1 MATFERLEQPE
12 PDRSDL
18 TSDVT
23 SDATHT
29 GEPVLPA
36 DAPTHWDEFRILRE
50 LGRGG
55 FGCVYSAYDEGLAK
69 EIALK
74 IVRPSDPSRIPAAM
88 REGQMLARV
97 RHPNVVTVHAVRRVG
112 AEVGFVMDLIDGE
125 SLADRVHRAGRLG
138 AEEAVA
144 IGETLCHAL
153 AAVHG
158 AGLLHRDIKAR
169 NVMRD
174 STGRVVLMDFGAGRE
189 EASTR
194 GDDLTGTPH
203 YLAPEIYLGRA
214 ASRASDIYSVGV
226 LLYYL
231 VSGSYPV
238 EGTTVV
244 EIASAHWVGKRRLLV
259 DRRPDLSPDF
269 IHVVERAIAPEPAR
283 RYQSAGELFEA
294 LHTLA
299 VRPQVL
305 PDARSPAAPGGSPWP
320 SMLARGAALAGVT
333 VVTLMLLGFLATRV
347 YDKTFDVGPYSDDSL
362 GTWLRIGLR
371 SIVPLVSWVLMVGI
385 AWLILRTI
393 WQVIRSAV
401 PPVNGL
407 AGRVEK
413 TVSSVLSRR
422 ASVDRLSIA
431 RWLLLAQVVVV
442 VVLAVKYEA
451 LLIALITPFNTA
463 DSSVWQVLFYSS
475 DEVGLVN
482 EYQALLPIAAAA
494 MALAWW
500 RLVQSSGGLVALDRT
515 VVAAGFT
522 IIVLLVAGA
531 AVPFR
536 VFYDARNLHRYEI
549 NTERCYEVGRRDDEV
564 RVFCPDDRAG
574 RRIRTVRAATLGTQL
589 DHPGMP
595 PLSPYAR
602 VSQRP

>member
-1 MATFERLEQPE
+1 MTASEPLDQP
-12 PDRSDL
+12 DHHRSDL
-18 TSDVT
+18 TSGAT

-29 GEPVLPA
+29 GVPVLPA
-36 DAPTHWDEFRILRE
+36 DAPTQWDEFRILRE

-74 IVRPSDPSRIPAAM
+74 IVRPSDPSRIPDVM

-112 AEVGFVMDLIDGE
+112 SEIGFVMDLIDGE
-125 SLADRVHRAGRLG
+125 SLSDRVHRVGRLG
-138 AEEAVA
+138 AEEAVV
-144 IGETLCHAL
+144 IGEALCHAL
-153 AAVHG
+153 AAVHA

-174 STGRVVLMDFGAGRE
+174 SAGRIVLMDFGAGRE
-189 EASTR
+189 EAAER

-203 YLAPEIYLGRA
+203 YLAPELYLRHP

-238 EGTTVV
+238 EGTTAA
-244 EIASAHWVGKRRLLV
+244 EIADAHWAGTRRLLV
-259 DRRPDLSPDF
+259 DRRPDLSPEF
-269 IHVVERAIAPEPAR
+269 IHAVERAIAPEPAR

-299 VRPQVL
+299 VRPGGL
-305 PDARSPAAPGGSPWP
+305 LSEDRRPGGPIGSLWP
-320 SMLARGAALAGVT
+320 SRLARGAALAGSGFIA
-333 VVTLMLLGFLATRV
+333 LIFLGFLATRV
-347 YDKTFDVGPYSDDSL
+347 YDKTFDVGRFSDDSL

-371 SIVPLVSWVLMVGI
+371 SVVPLLVWVLMVVIG
-385 AWLILRTI
+385 WLIVRTI
-393 WQVIRSAV
+393 WQVLRSAV

-413 TVSSVLSRR
+413 TVSSILSRR
-422 ASVDRLSIA
+422 ARIERLTLA
-431 RWLLLAQVVVV
+431 RWLLLGQVVVV
-442 VVLAVKYEA
+442 AGFFLKYQA
-451 LLIALITPFNTA
+451 LLTALITPFNA
-463 DSSVWQVLFYSS
+463 AHPSVWQALFYSV

-482 EYQALLPIAAAA
+482 EYQALLPISAAA
-494 MALAWW
+494 MAVAWW
-500 RLVQSSGGLVALDRT
+500 RLIRASGGLIALDRLI
-515 VVAAGFT
+515 VAVGFT
-522 IIVLLVAGA
+522 IVVLLFVAA
-531 AVPFR
+531 AMPFR
-536 VFYDARNLHRYEI
+536 VFYDARNLHRYEV
-549 NTERCYEVGRRDDEV
+549 NKERCYEVGRRGDEV
-564 RVFCPDDRAG
+564 RVFCPDVTAG
-574 RRIRTVRAATLGTQL
+574 QRIQTVRTATLGTQL
-589 DHPGMP
+589 DQPGMQ

-602 VSQRP
+602 VK

>member
-1 MATFERLEQPE
+1 MATSERLDQPDR
-12 PDRSDL
+12 DRSDL
-18 TSDVT
+18 TSGAT

-29 GEPVLPA
+29 GVPVLPA
-36 DAPTHWDEFRILRE
+36 DAPTQWDEFRILRE

-74 IVRPSDPSRIPAAM
+74 IVRPSDPSRIADVM

-112 AEVGFVMDLIDGE
+112 GEIGFVMDLIDGE
-125 SLADRVHRAGRLG
+125 SLADRVHRVGRLG

-153 AAVHG
+153 AAVHA

-174 STGRVVLMDFGAGRE
+174 SAGHVVLMDFGAGRE
-189 EASTR
+189 EASAR

-203 YLAPEIYLGRA
+203 YLAPELYLRHP
-214 ASRASDIYSVGV
+214 ASRASDIYSLGV

-238 EGTTVV
+238 EGTTPE
-244 EIASAHWVGKRRLLV
+244 EIAKAHWAGTRRLLV
-259 DRRPDLSPDF
+259 DRRPDLSPGF

-299 VRPQVL
+299 LRRDGL
-305 PDARSPAAPGGSPWP
+305 LSAAIHPGGPIGSPWP
-320 SMLARGAALAGVT
+320 SRLARGAALAGSA
-333 VVTLMLLGFLATRV
+333 LIALILLGFLATRV
-347 YDKTFDVGPYSDDSL
+347 YDKTFDVGRYSDDSL

-371 SIVPLVSWVLMVGI
+371 SVVPLVAWVLMVVIG
-385 AWLILRTI
+385 WLILRTI

-413 TVSSVLSRR
+413 TVSSILSRR
-422 ASVDRLSIA
+422 SPIDRLTIA
-431 RWLLLAQVVVV
+431 RCLLLGQVVVV
-442 VVLAVKYEA
+442 VVLVLDYKA
-451 LLIALITPFNTA
+451 LLMALITPFNTA
-463 DSSVWQVLFYSS
+463 HPSVWQVLFYSS
-475 DEVGLVN
+475 DELGPVN
-482 EYQALLPIAAAA
+482 GYQALLPISAAA

-500 RLVQSSGGLVALDRT
+500 RLIRSSGGLIALDRPI
-515 VVAAGFT
+515 VAAGFT
-522 IIVLLVAGA
+522 IVVLLFAGA

-549 NTERCYEVGRRDDEV
+549 DGERCYEVGRKGDEV
-564 RVFCPDDRAG
+564 RLFCPDVSAG
-574 RRIRTVRAATLGTQL
+574 LRIRTVRAATLGTQL
-589 DHPGMP
+589 DHPGMQ

-602 VSQRP
+602 VK

>member
-1 MATFERLEQPE
+1 MASPEGLDQPDHE
-12 PDRSDL
+12 PSDL
-18 TSDVT
+18 TSGAT

-29 GEPVLPA
+29 GAPVLPA
-36 DAPTHWDEFRILRE
+36 DAPAQWDEFRILRE

-55 FGCVYSAYDEGLAK
+55 FGCVYAAYDEGLAK

-74 IVRPSDPSRIPAAM
+74 IVRPSHPSRIPVVM

-97 RHPNVVTVHAVRRVG
+97 RHPNVVTVHAVRRVDSD
-112 AEVGFVMDLIDGE
+112 VGFVMDLIDGE
-125 SLADRVHRAGRLG
+125 SLADRVHRVGRLG
-138 AEEAVA
+138 AEEAVV

-153 AAVHG
+153 AAVHA

-174 STGRVVLMDFGAGRE
+174 SAGRIVLMDFGCGRE
-189 EASTR
+189 EGAER
-194 GDDLTGTPH
+194 ADDLTGTPH
-203 YLAPEIYLGRA
+203 YLAPELYLGHP

-238 EGTTVV
+238 EGATPA
-244 EIASAHWVGKRRLLV
+244 EIANAHWTGTRRLLV
-259 DRRPDLSPDF
+259 DRRPDLSPAF

-299 VRPQVL
+299 GR
-305 PDARSPAAPGGSPWP
+305 PAAQRSEAIRPGGLIGSPWP
-320 SMLARGAALAGVT
+320 SRLARGAALAGSAF
-333 VVTLMLLGFLATRV
+333 VVLMFLGFLATRV
-347 YDKTFDVGPYSDDSL
+347 YDKTFDVGRYSDDSL

-371 SIVPLVSWVLMVGI
+371 SVVPLIVWVLMVVVG
-385 AWLILRTI
+385 WLIVRTI

-401 PPVNGL
+401 PPVNTL

-413 TVSSVLSRR
+413 TVSSMLSHR
-422 ASVDRLSIA
+422 ARIERLTIA
-431 RWLLLAQVVVV
+431 RWLLLGQVVVV
-442 VVLAVKYEA
+442 VVLGLTYQA
-451 LLIALITPFNTA
+451 LLTALVTPFNTA

-475 DEVGLVN
+475 DELGPVN
-482 EYQALLPIAAAA
+482 EYQALLPISAAA

-500 RLVQSSGGLVALDRT
+500 RLIRSSGGLIALDRPI
-515 VVAAGFT
+515 VAVGFT
-522 IIVLLVAGA
+522 IVLLLLFGA
-531 AVPFR
+531 TMPFR

-549 NTERCYEVGRRDDEV
+549 NKERCYEVGRRDDEV
-564 RVFCPDDRAG
+564 RVFCPDASAG
-574 RRIRTVRAATLGTQL
+574 SRIRNVPTDKLGTQL
-589 DHPGMP
+589 DGPGIQ

-602 VSQRP
+602 VK

>member
-1 MATFERLEQPE
+1 MASPEGLDQPDHE
-12 PDRSDL
+12 RSDL
-18 TSDVT
+18 TSGAT

-29 GEPVLPA
+29 GSPVLPA

-55 FGCVYSAYDEGLAK
+55 FGCVYSAYDAGLAK

-74 IVRPSDPSRIPAAM
+74 IVRPSHPSRIPAVM

-112 AEVGFVMDLIDGE
+112 SDVGFVMDLIDGE
-125 SLADRVHRAGRLG
+125 SLADRVHRVGRLG
-138 AEEAVA
+138 AEEATV

-153 AAVHG
+153 AAVHA

-174 STGRVVLMDFGAGRE
+174 STGRIVLMDFGCGRE
-189 EASTR
+189 EAAER

-203 YLAPEIYLGRA
+203 YLAPELYLGHA

-231 VSGSYPV
+231 VSGTYPV
-238 EGTTVV
+238 EGTTPAA
-244 EIASAHWVGKRRLLV
+244 IANAHLAGTRRLLV
-259 DRRPDLSPDF
+259 DRRPDLSPAF

-299 VRPQVL
+299 AGPGAL
-305 PDARSPAAPGGSPWP
+305 RSEAIRHGGAIGSPWP
-320 SMLARGAALAGVT
+320 SRLARRAALAGSAFVA
-333 VVTLMLLGFLATRV
+333 LIFLGFLATRV
-347 YDKTFDVGPYSDDSL
+347 YDKTFDVGRYSDESL
-362 GTWLRIGLR
+362 STWLRIGLR
-371 SIVPLVSWVLMVGI
+371 SVVPLVVWVLMVVVG
-385 AWLILRTI
+385 WLILRTI

-413 TVSSVLSRR
+413 TVSSMLSRR
-422 ASVDRLSIA
+422 ARIERLTIA
-431 RWLLLAQVVVV
+431 RWLLLGQVVVV
-442 VVLAVKYEA
+442 VVLGLKYQA
-451 LLIALITPFNTA
+451 LLTALVTPFNTA
-463 DSSVWQVLFYSS
+463 DPSVWQVLFYSS
-475 DEVGLVN
+475 DDLGPVN
-482 EYQALLPIAAAA
+482 EYQALLPISAAA
-494 MALAWW
+494 MAVAWW
-500 RLVQSSGGLVALDRT
+500 RLIRASGGLIALDRLI
-515 VVAAGFT
+515 VAVGLT
-522 IIVLLVAGA
+522 IVIVLFVGA
-531 AVPFR
+531 AMPFR

-549 NTERCYEVGRRDDEV
+549 AKERCYEVGRKGDEV
-564 RVFCPDDRAG
+564 RVFCPDVTAG
-574 RRIRTVRAATLGTQL
+574 PRIKTVPAITLGTQL
-589 DHPGMP
+589 DNPGMQ

-602 VSQRP
+602 VK

>member
-1 MATFERLEQPE
+1 VATSERHDQP
-12 PDRSDL
+12 DHDQSDL
-18 TSDVT
+18 TSSAT

-29 GEPVLPA
+29 GHPVLPA
-36 DAPTHWDEFRILRE
+36 DAPTHWDQFRILRE

-74 IVRPSDPSRIPAAM
+74 IVRPSDPSRVPDVM
-88 REGQMLARV
+88 REGQMLARI

-112 AEVGFVMDLIDGE
+112 GEVGFVMDLIDGE
-125 SLADRVHRAGRLG
+125 SLADRVRRVGRLG

-153 AAVHG
+153 AAVH
-158 AGLLHRDIKAR
+158 AVGLLHRDIKAR

-174 STGRVVLMDFGAGRE
+174 SAGRIVLMDFGNSRE
-189 EASTR
+189 ETAGH

-203 YLAPEIYLGRA
+203 YLAPELYRGHT

-238 EGTTVV
+238 EGATPL
-244 EIASAHWVGKRRLLV
+244 EIARAHWTGTRRLLV
-259 DRRPDLSPDF
+259 DRRPDLPPDF

-299 VRPQVL
+299 VRPRVPL
-305 PDARSPAAPGGSPWP
+305 SEARGFAGPIGSSWP
-320 SMLARGAALAGVT
+320 STLARGAALTGAAFVA
-333 VVTLMLLGFLATRV
+333 LMILGFLATRV
-347 YDKTFDVGPYSDDSL
+347 YDKTFDVGRYSDDSI
-362 GTWLRIGLR
+362 GTWLQVGLR
-371 SIVPLVSWVLMVGI
+371 SVVPLVIWVLMVVIG
-385 AWLILRTI
+385 WLILRTV

-413 TVSSVLSRR
+413 TVSSALSRS
-422 ASVDRLSIA
+422 APIERLTIS

-442 VVLAVKYEA
+442 VVLVLEYQA

-463 DSSVWQVLFYSS
+463 DPSVWQVLFYSS
-475 DEVGLVN
+475 DELGPVN
-482 EYQALLPIAAAA
+482 GYQALLPISAAA

-500 RLVQSSGGLVALDRT
+500 RLIRSSGGLIALDRPI
-515 VVAAGFT
+515 VAAGFT
-522 IIVLLVAGA
+522 IVVLLVAGA

-536 VFYDARNLHRYEI
+536 IFYDARNLHRYEI
-549 NTERCYEVGRRDDEV
+549 DNERCYEVGRRGDEV
-564 RVFCPDDRAG
+564 RLFCPDVSAG
-574 RRIRTVRAATLGTQL
+574 LRIRTVRAGTLGTQL
-589 DHPGMP
+589 DGPGVQSV
-595 PLSPYAR
+595 SPYAR
-602 VSQRP
+602 VK

>member
-1 MATFERLEQPE
+1 VATSEPFDQPD

-18 TSDVT
+18 TSAATNDV
-23 SDATHT
+23 THT
-29 GEPVLPA
+29 GIPVLPL
-36 DAPTHWDEFRILRE
+36 DAPTQWDEFRILRE

-55 FGCVYSAYDEGLAK
+55 FGCVYSAYDAGLAK

-74 IVRPSDPSRIPAAM
+74 IVRVSHPLRIPAVM

-112 AEVGFVMDLIDGE
+112 DEIGFVMDLIDGE
-125 SLADRVHRAGRLG
+125 SLADRVHRVGRLG

-153 AAVHG
+153 AAVHA

-174 STGRVVLMDFGAGRE
+174 STGRIVLMDFGAGRE
-189 EASTR
+189 EASGP
-194 GDDLTGTPH
+194 GDDLTGTPN
-203 YLAPEIYLGRA
+203 YLAPEIYLGHP
-214 ASRASDIYSVGV
+214 ASRASDIYSLGV
-226 LLYYL
+226 LLYNL

-238 EGTTVV
+238 EGTTPA
-244 EIASAHWVGKRRLLV
+244 EIARAHWAATRRLLV
-259 DRRPDLSPDF
+259 DRRPDLSPEF

-299 VRPQVL
+299 LRREVGV
-305 PDARSPAAPGGSPWP
+305 ATAIRSGGPIGSPWP
-320 SMLARGAALAGVT
+320 SRLARGAALTGSAFIA
-333 VVTLMLLGFLATRV
+333 LILLGFLATRV
-347 YDKTFDVGPYSDDSL
+347 YDKTFDVGRYSDDSL
-362 GTWLRIGLR
+362 GTWFRIGLR
-371 SIVPLVSWVLMVGI
+371 SVVPLIAWVLMVVIG
-385 AWLILRTI
+385 WLILRTI
-393 WQVIRSAV
+393 WQVVRSAV

-413 TVSSVLSRR
+413 TLSTVLSGR
-422 ASVDRLSIA
+422 APIERLTTA
-431 RWLLLAQVVVV
+431 RWLLLAQVAVVV
-442 VVLAVKYEA
+442 ALVLKYQA

-463 DSSVWQVLFYSS
+463 HPSVWHVLFYSS
-475 DEVGLVN
+475 DEVGPVN
-482 EYQALLPIAAAA
+482 GYQALLPISAAA

-500 RLVQSSGGLVALDRT
+500 RLIRSSGGLIALDRPI
-515 VVAAGFT
+515 VATGFT
-522 IIVLLVAGA
+522 IVVLLVAGA

-549 NTERCYEVGRRDDEV
+549 DKERCYEVGRRGDDV
-564 RVFCPDDRAG
+564 RVFCPDVSAG
-574 RRIRTVRAATLGTQL
+574 LRIRTVGADILGTQV
-589 DHPGMP
+589 DDPGTQ

-602 VSQRP
+602 VK

>member
-1 MATFERLEQPE
+1 VASSE
-12 PDRSDL
+12 RSDQPDHERSEL
-18 TSDVT
+18 TRTATNDAPRTSDR
-23 SDATHT
+23 
-29 GEPVLPA
+29 VLPA
-36 DAPTHWDEFRILRE
+36 DAPTQWDEFRILRE

-55 FGCVYSAYDEGLAK
+55 FGCVYSAYDAGLAK

-74 IVRPSDPSRIPAAM
+74 IVRPSDPSRIPAVM

-112 AEVGFVMDLIDGE
+112 SEVGFVMDLIDGE
-125 SLADRVHRAGRLG
+125 SLSDRVHRAGRLG
-138 AEEAVA
+138 AEEAVV
-144 IGETLCHAL
+144 IGEALCHAL
-153 AAVHG
+153 AAVHA

-174 STGRVVLMDFGAGRE
+174 SAGHIVLMDFGAGRE
-189 EASTR
+189 EASER

-203 YLAPEIYLGRA
+203 YLAPELYLGHS

-226 LLYYL
+226 LLYHL

-238 EGTTVV
+238 EGTTPA
-244 EIASAHWVGKRRLLV
+244 EIAAAHWAGTRRLLV

-294 LHTLA
+294 LHALA
-299 VRPQVL
+299 VK
-305 PDARSPAAPGGSPWP
+305 PGGPLSETLRAGGAIGSPWP
-320 SMLARGAALAGVT
+320 SRLARGASLVGSAFVALIFF
-333 VVTLMLLGFLATRV
+333 GFLATRV
-347 YDKTFDVGPYSDDSL
+347 YDKTFDVGRYSDDSL

-371 SIVPLVSWVLMVGI
+371 SVVPLVVWVLMVVIG
-385 AWLILRTI
+385 WLILRTI

-413 TVSSVLSRR
+413 TMSSMLSRR
-422 ASVDRLSIA
+422 ARIERLTMA
-431 RWLLLAQVVVV
+431 RWLLLGQVVVV
-442 VVLAVKYEA
+442 VVLVLKYQA

-463 DSSVWQVLFYSS
+463 HPSVWQALFYSS
-475 DEVGLVN
+475 DELGPVN
-482 EYQALLPIAAAA
+482 EYQALLPISAAA

-500 RLVQSSGGLVALDRT
+500 RLIRSSGGLIALDRPI
-515 VVAAGFT
+515 VAVGFT
-522 IIVLLVAGA
+522 IVLLLLFGA
-531 AVPFR
+531 TMPFR

-549 NTERCYEVGRRDDEV
+549 NKERCYEVGRRDDEV
-564 RVFCPDDRAG
+564 RVFCPDGSAG
-574 RRIRTVRAATLGTQL
+574 SRIRNVPTSSLGTQL
-589 DHPGMP
+589 DRPVIQ
-595 PLSPYAR
+595 PLSPYAG
-602 VSQRP
+602 VK

>member
-1 MATFERLEQPE
+1 MAIFERLEPPD

-18 TSDVT
+18 TSDPT

-29 GEPVLPA
+29 GAPVLPP
-36 DAPTHWDEFRILRE
+36 DAPTQWDEFRILRQ

-55 FGCVYSAYDEGLAK
+55 FGSVYAAYDAGLAK

-88 REGQMLARV
+88 REGQMLARI

-112 AEVGFVMDLIDGE
+112 GEVGFVMDLIDGE
-125 SLADRVHRAGRLG
+125 SLADRVRRVGRLG

-153 AAVHG
+153 AAVHA

-174 STGRVVLMDFGAGRE
+174 SAGRIVLMDFGAGRE
-189 EASTR
+189 EDSTR
-194 GDDLTGTPH
+194 VNDLTGTPH
-203 YLAPEIYLGRA
+203 YLAPELYLNRP

-238 EGTTVV
+238 EGATAI
-244 EIASAHWVGKRRLLV
+244 EIASAHWAGARRLLV

-269 IHVVERAIAPEPAR
+269 IHVVERAIAPDPGR
-283 RYQSAGELFEA
+283 RYQSAGELFDA

-305 PDARSPAAPGGSPWP
+305 LPDARRTTAPSGSPWP
-320 SMLARGAALAGVT
+320 SRFARWAAPAGGT
-333 VVTLMLLGFLATRV
+333 AIGLMLLGFLATRV
-347 YDKTFDVGPYSDDSL
+347 YDKTFDVGRYSDDSL
-362 GTWLRIGLR
+362 GTWFRIGLR
-371 SIVPLVSWVLMVGI
+371 SVVPLIVWVLMVVI

-407 AGRVEK
+407 AGRVER
-413 TVSSVLSRR
+413 TVSSALSRR
-422 ASVDRLSIA
+422 APIDRMSIA

-442 VVLAVKYEA
+442 VVLSLKYQS

-463 DSSVWQVLFYSS
+463 DPSIWHVLFYSS
-475 DEVGLVN
+475 DEIGLVN

-500 RLVQSSGGLVALDRT
+500 RLIRSSGGLVALDRPI
-515 VVAAGFT
+515 VAAGFA
-522 IIVLLVAGA
+522 IIVLLVAA
-531 AVPFR
+531 AAIPFR
-536 VFYDARNLHRYEI
+536 VFYDARNLHRYRI
-549 NTERCYEVGRRDDEV
+549 DNERCYEVGRRGSEV
-564 RVFCPDDRAG
+564 RVFCPDVRAG
-574 RRIRTVRAATLGTQL
+574 LRIQTVRAETLGSPIDDPEAQ
-589 DHPGMP
+589 
-595 PLSPYAR
+595 PLSPYVR
-602 VSQRP
+602 VK

>member
-1 MATFERLEQPE
+1 MSIFERLEQPD

-18 TSDVT
+18 TSDAT

-29 GEPVLPA
+29 AEAAPPA
-36 DAPTHWDEFRILRE
+36 AAPTHWDEFRILRE
-50 LGRGG
+50 LGHGG
-55 FGCVYSAYDEGLAK
+55 FGRVYAAYDEGLAK

-74 IVRPSDPSRIPAAM
+74 IVRPSDPSRIPEVM

-112 AEVGFVMDLIDGE
+112 ADVGFVMDLIDGE
-125 SLADRVHRAGRLG
+125 SLADRVRRVGRLG

-153 AAVHG
+153 AAVHA
-158 AGLLHRDIKAR
+158 AGLLHRDVKAR

-174 STGRVVLMDFGAGRE
+174 SAGRLVLMDFGAGRE
-189 EASTR
+189 EAAPR
-194 GDDLTGTPH
+194 ANDLTGTPH
-203 YLAPEIYLGRA
+203 YLAPEIYQGRP
-214 ASRASDIYSVGV
+214 ASRASDIYSIGV

-238 EGTTVV
+238 EGTTSTD
-244 EIASAHWVGKRRLLV
+244 IAGAHWAGRRRLLV

-269 IHVVERAIAPEPAR
+269 IHVVERAIAPEPAQ
-283 RYQSAGELFEA
+283 RYQSAGELFQA

-299 VRPQVL
+299 VRPQVRL
-305 PDARSPAAPGGSPWP
+305 PEAVRTNGHIGSPWP
-320 SMLARGAALAGVT
+320 SRLARGAALAGASVM
-333 VVTLMLLGFLATRV
+333 TLMLLGFLATRV
-347 YDKTFDVGPYSDDSL
+347 YDKTFDVGRYSDDGL

-371 SIVPLVSWVLMVGI
+371 SVVPLIAWVLIV
-385 AWLILRTI
+385 AVASLILRTV

-413 TVSSVLSRR
+413 TVSSALSRR
-422 ASVDRLSIA
+422 RPIERLSLA
-431 RWLLLAQVVVV
+431 RWLLLTQAA
-442 VVLAVKYEA
+442 VVLLLALKYQPLLTA
-451 LLIALITPFNTA
+451 LVIPFNTG
-463 DSSVWQVLFYSS
+463 DPSVWQVLYYSS

-482 EYQALLPIAAAA
+482 GWQALLPIAAAA
-494 MALAWW
+494 MGLAWW
-500 RLVQSSGGLVALDRT
+500 RLIRSSGGLVALDRPI
-515 VVAAGFT
+515 VAAGFA
-522 IIVLLVAGA
+522 IVVLLIAGA

-549 NTERCYEVGRRDDEV
+549 DNERCYEVGRRGDEV
-564 RVFCPDDRAG
+564 RVFCPDVG
-574 RRIRTVRAATLGTQL
+574 PGLRIRTVPAASLGRQL
-589 DHPGMP
+589 DRSGVQ

-602 VSQRP
+602 VK

>member
-1 MATFERLEQPE
+1 VASPEGLDQPDHE
-12 PDRSDL
+12 RSDL
-18 TSDVT
+18 TSGAT

-29 GEPVLPA
+29 GSPVLPA

-55 FGCVYSAYDEGLAK
+55 FGCVYSAYDAGLAK

-74 IVRPSDPSRIPAAM
+74 IVRPSHPSRIPAVM

-112 AEVGFVMDLIDGE
+112 SDVGFVMDLIDGE
-125 SLADRVHRAGRLG
+125 SLADRVHRVGRLG
-138 AEEAVA
+138 AEEATV

-153 AAVHG
+153 AAVHA

-174 STGRVVLMDFGAGRE
+174 STGRIVLMDFGCGRE
-189 EASTR
+189 EAAER

-203 YLAPEIYLGRA
+203 YLAPELYLGHA

-231 VSGSYPV
+231 VSGTYPV
-238 EGTTVV
+238 EGTTPAA
-244 EIASAHWVGKRRLLV
+244 IANAHLAGTRRLLV
-259 DRRPDLSPDF
+259 DRRPDLSPAF

-299 VRPQVL
+299 AGPGAL
-305 PDARSPAAPGGSPWP
+305 RSEAIRHGGAIGSPWP
-320 SMLARGAALAGVT
+320 SRLARRAALAGSAFVA
-333 VVTLMLLGFLATRV
+333 LIFLGFLATRV
-347 YDKTFDVGPYSDDSL
+347 YDKTFDVGRYSDESL
-362 GTWLRIGLR
+362 STWLRIGLR
-371 SIVPLVSWVLMVGI
+371 SVVPLVVWVLMVVVG
-385 AWLILRTI
+385 WLILRTI

-413 TVSSVLSRR
+413 TVSSMLSRR
-422 ASVDRLSIA
+422 ARIERLTIA
-431 RWLLLAQVVVV
+431 RWLLLGQVVVV
-442 VVLAVKYEA
+442 VVLGLKYQA
-451 LLIALITPFNTA
+451 LLTALVTPFNTA
-463 DSSVWQVLFYSS
+463 DPSVWQVLFYSS
-475 DEVGLVN
+475 DDLGPVN
-482 EYQALLPIAAAA
+482 EYQALLPISAAA
-494 MALAWW
+494 MAVAWW
-500 RLVQSSGGLVALDRT
+500 RLIRASGGLIALDRLI
-515 VVAAGFT
+515 VAVGLT
-522 IIVLLVAGA
+522 IVIVLFVGA
-531 AVPFR
+531 AMPFR

-549 NTERCYEVGRRDDEV
+549 AKERCYEVGRKGDEV
-564 RVFCPDDRAG
+564 RVFCPDVTAG
-574 RRIRTVRAATLGTQL
+574 PRIKTVPAITLGTQL
-589 DHPGMP
+589 DNPGMQ

-602 VSQRP
+602 VK

>member
-1 MATFERLEQPE
+1 MAIFERLEPPD

-18 TSDVT
+18 TSDPT
-23 SDATHT
+23 SDATRT
-29 GEPVLPA
+29 A
-36 DAPTHWDEFRILRE
+36 DAAPPAAALTQWDEFRILRE
-50 LGRGG
+50 LGHGG
-55 FGCVYSAYDEGLAK
+55 FGRVYAAYDEGLAK

-74 IVRPSDPSRIPAAM
+74 LVRPSDPSRIPEVM

-112 AEVGFVMDLIDGE
+112 PDVGFVMDLIDGE
-125 SLADRVHRAGRLG
+125 SLADRVRRVGRLG

-153 AAVHG
+153 AAVHA
-158 AGLLHRDIKAR
+158 AGLLHRDVKAR

-174 STGRVVLMDFGAGRE
+174 SAGRLVLMDFGAGRE
-189 EASTR
+189 EAAPPAH
-194 GDDLTGTPH
+194 DLTGTPH
-203 YLAPEIYLGRA
+203 YLAPEIYQGHA

-231 VSGSYPV
+231 VSGAYPV
-238 EGTTVV
+238 EGTTPAD
-244 EIASAHWVGKRRLLV
+244 IAGAHWAGRRRLLV

-269 IHVVERAIAPEPAR
+269 IHVVERAIAPEPSR

-299 VRPQVL
+299 
-305 PDARSPAAPGGSPWP
+305 ARSQVPLTEAVRTTGPAASPWP
-320 SMLARGAALAGVT
+320 SRLARGAALAGAA

-347 YDKTFDVGPYSDDSL
+347 YDKTFDVGRYSDDAL

-371 SIVPLVSWVLMVGI
+371 SVIPLVVWVVMVAV
-385 AWLILRTI
+385 AWLILRTL

-413 TVSSVLSRR
+413 TVSSALSRR
-422 ASVDRLSIA
+422 APIERLSIA

-442 VVLAVKYEA
+442 
-451 LLIALITPFNTA
+451 LLLVQQYRPLLTALITPFNNA
-463 DSSVWQVLFYSS
+463 DPSVWQVLYYSS
-475 DEVGLVN
+475 DEVGPVN
-482 EYQALLPIAAAA
+482 GWQALLPISAAA

-500 RLVQSSGGLVALDRT
+500 RLIRSSGGLVALDRP

-522 IIVLLVAGA
+522 IIALLVAGA

-549 NTERCYEVGRRDDEV
+549 DDERCYEVGRRGDEV
-564 RVFCPDDRAG
+564 RVFCPDAG
-574 RRIRTVRAATLGTQL
+574 PGLRIRTVPAGSLGTQL
-589 DHPGMP
+589 DRSGVQ

-602 VSQRP
+602 VK

>member
-1 MATFERLEQPE
+1 VAISE
-12 PDRSDL
+12 PRDQADLDRTEL
-18 TSDVT
+18 TPGETSD
-23 SDATHT
+23 
-29 GEPVLPA
+29 PA
-36 DAPTHWDEFRILRE
+36 ETVSPTRPAAIPTHWGEFRILSE

-69 EIALK
+69 KIALK
-74 IVRPSDPSRIPAAM
+74 IVRPSDPARIPEVM

-112 AEVGFVMDLIDGE
+112 DEVGFVMDLIDGE
-125 SLADRVHRAGRLG
+125 SLADRVHRVGRLG

-153 AAVHG
+153 AAVHA

-174 STGRVVLMDFGAGRE
+174 SGGRIVLMDFGAGRE
-189 EASTR
+189 EGSTD
-194 GDDLTGTPH
+194 GDELTGTPL
-203 YLAPEIYLGRA
+203 YLAPELYLGQP

-231 VSGSYPV
+231 VSGSHPV
-238 EGTTVV
+238 EGATPI
-244 EIASAHWVGKRRLLV
+244 EIAGAHWAGTRRLLV

-269 IHVVERAIAPEPAR
+269 IHVVERAIAPEPPR

-299 VRPQVL
+299 ARSQLLLPDTVRPAT
-305 PDARSPAAPGGSPWP
+305 PITSSWP
-320 SMLARGAALAGVT
+320 SRLARGAALTGT
-333 VVTLMLLGFLATRV
+333 TFVVLMLFGFLATRV
-347 YDKTFDVGPYSDDSL
+347 YDKTFDVGRYSDDAL

-371 SIVPLVSWVLMVGI
+371 SVVPLVIWVLMVVIG
-385 AWLILRTI
+385 WLILRTI
-393 WQVIRSAV
+393 WQVLRSAV
-401 PPVNGL
+401 PPVDGL
-407 AGRVEK
+407 AHRVEK
-413 TVSSVLSRR
+413 TVTTVFSRR
-422 ASVDRLSIA
+422 RPIQRLTIA
-431 RWLLLAQVVVV
+431 RCLLLAQVVVV
-442 VVLAVKYEA
+442 VALALRYQP

-463 DSSVWQVLFYSS
+463 DPSVWQILFYSS
-475 DEVGLVN
+475 EQLGPVN
-482 EYQALLPIAAAA
+482 EYQALLPVSAAL

-500 RLVQSSGGLVALDRT
+500 RLIRSSGGLVTVDRPILS
-515 VVAAGFT
+515 AGFT

-549 NTERCYEVGRRDDEV
+549 ENERCYEVGRRGDEI
-564 RVFCPDDRAG
+564 RVFCPDAG
-574 RRIRTVRAATLGTQL
+574 AGLRVRTVRAGSVGTQQ
-589 DHPGMP
+589 DDPGVP
-595 PLSPYAR
+595 LLSPYAR
-602 VSQRP
+602 VK